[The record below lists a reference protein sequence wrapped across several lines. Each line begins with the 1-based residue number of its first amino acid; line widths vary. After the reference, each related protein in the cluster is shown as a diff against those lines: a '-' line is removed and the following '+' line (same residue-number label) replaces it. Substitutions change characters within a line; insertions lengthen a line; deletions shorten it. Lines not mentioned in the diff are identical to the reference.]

1 MEVVEVE
8 KLLQTVVSKTGTA
21 IGENEAKRI
30 IAAFITANDFWKAM
44 PYVDQPFNVCAEI
57 ARYLYEQGYVEFSGS
72 SIELTDAGRKW
83 IEEQGIEPLV
93 ISRCKACH
101 GRGID
106 LSQFSE
112 LLERFTELVEGRPDA
127 IVEYDQGYVTPE
139 TTVSRIA
146 LLAQKGDIQNK
157 DLLILGDDD
166 LTSIA
171 AALSGMPRRVAV
183 VEIDERI
190 VDFINRVAQKENLNI
205 ETINLD
211 LRKPLSESV
220 LKSFDTF
227 WTDPPE
233 TPEALELFIGR
244 GIAGLK
250 GPGCAGYFGL
260 TMVESSKHKWREFQ
274 KILTQKLGAVITDM
288 ITDFNEYVNW
298 DYLLDTIRNDIEPL
312 TVNPPINWYRSTQYR
327 IEVLE
332 DTPVFNEPATG
343 KEIYVDK
350 DALVFTGMK
359 KEEK

>member
-1 MEVVEVE
+1 MVQ
-8 KLLQTVVSKTGTA
+8 KLLETVAQQTGTV

-30 IAAFITANDFWKAM
+30 IAAFLSTGDFWKAM
-44 PYVDQPFNVCAEI
+44 PYADQPFNVCAEI
-57 ARYLYEQGYVEFSGS
+57 ARYLSEQGYIEFSGT
-72 SIELTDAGRKW
+72 SIAFTDKGKEW
-83 IEEQGIEPLV
+83 LDESGIKPLI
-93 ISRCKACH
+93 ISRCSVCH
-101 GRGID
+101 GRSID
-106 LSQFSE
+106 LSQFAG
-112 LLERFTELVEGRPDA
+112 LLDKFTRVVEGRPGA
-127 IVEYDQGYVTPE
+127 VVEYDQGYVTPE
-139 TTVSRIA
+139 TKVSRIA

-190 VDFINRVAQKENLNI
+190 VNFINEVARREGLDI

-211 LRKPLSESV
+211 LREPLPESV

-260 TMVESSKHKWREFQ
+260 TMVESSKRKWREFQ

-298 DYLLDTIRNDIEPL
+298 DYLLETIRNDIEPL
-312 TVNPPINWYRSTQYR
+312 TVEPPINWYRSTQYR

-332 DTPVFNEPATG
+332 DTPLFNDPATG

-350 DALVFTGMK
+350 DALVYTGMK
-359 KEEK
+359 KEEER